1 MSIAMADTNQ
11 EFPYKTLG
19 ARLRG
24 MRESLR
30 ESLAEVAGSVEIEIN
45 DLSAIEQGTDRPE
58 EDILLLLISHF
69 AIKEDDATKLWEL
82 AGYEQSDTGTV
93 GMSADGMG
101 AVKNSVMVMPVDA
114 RIVYTDMAH
123 VIVNEHGVVMNFM
136 QTGGPNNQPLVVSR
150 LGMSH
155 DHAKSV
161 LEILEK
167 TMTQQKTGTTPKSL
181 PAPEQIQKDT
191 KKTDKK

>member
-1 MSIAMADTNQ
+1 MADTNQ